1 MKGDISVRPTQMS
14 RPVKVDHLQIFPKYF
29 GRTEPKR
36 LSLGFASEAF
46 GNFMSK
52 NGILQEKRPPVHPL
66 SRGLGVFSKMG
77 WKSGKDWKVHCTARL
92 NLAEFF
98 FVPLIKATD
107 NYQSYTSRADVQLPL
122 TNLALILFDLMQ
134 GSLSIIPERAALQRK
149 DSMTFFTVLWV
160 IGQGPG

>member
-29 GRTEPKR
+29 GRTELKR

-98 FVPLIKATD
+98 FTHWSKPQTITRVIPAELMFNCHSLIWLWSCLTWCKEA
-107 NYQSYTSRADVQLPL
+107 YQSSQKELHYNARTVW
-122 TNLALILFDLMQ
+122 LFSQFCEL
-134 GSLSIIPERAALQRK
+134 
-149 DSMTFFTVLWV
+149 
-160 IGQGPG
+160 